1 MDLTAIDI
9 YRLVLSQPDVR
20 QLFHPK
26 HLKDYT
32 KFYEGLRSPRKNL
45 GLFTKKD

>member
-1 MDLTAIDI
+1 MQLNPIDI

-26 HLKDYT
+26 HLRESKN
-32 KFYEGLRSPRKNL
+32 FYEGLRKPRDTF
-45 GLFTKKD
+45 GLFCKKV